1 MSRYNSFP
9 RVAASRSVGLFFLC
23 SLAFT
28 FLAATSIESFGQ
40 SSSGRPVAR
49 LITASPSWQV
59 EQPQTQ
65 HRVFTR
71 PAAMVAASAPVA
83 PSSLERQAFDL
94 INSERAR
101 NGLSPLVWD
110 GELCRVARGH
120 SQNMGRLNFFD
131 HEGPDGSNLLNRVS
145 ARGIM
150 WRSLGENIA
159 FSQGDNDPARLAVE
173 QWMHSPKHRANI
185 LRGNFTH
192 SAIGI
197 ARTPDGR
204 VYLTQVFIM
213 R

>member
-9 RVAASRSVGLFFLC
+9 RIAARRSVGLLFLC
-23 SLAFT
+23 SLSFT
-28 FLAATSIESFGQ
+28 FLAATTIESFGQ

-49 LITASPSWQV
+49 LITAYPSRM
-59 EQPQTQ
+59 EPPQTQ
-65 HRVFTR
+65 HGMNLRR
-71 PAAMVAASAPVA
+71 PAAITVASAPVA
-83 PSSLERQAFDL
+83 PNSLERQAFNL
-94 INSERAR
+94 INSERER

-110 GELCRVARGH
+110 SELCRVARGH
-120 SQNMGRLNFFD
+120 SETMGRLNFFD
-131 HEGPDGSNLLNRVS
+131 HEGPDGNLLDRVG
-145 ARGIM
+145 ARGVM

-159 FSQGDNDPARLAVE
+159 FNQGDTDPAGLAVN

-192 SAIGI
+192 SAIGV
-197 ARTPDGR
+197 ARMADGR

>member
-1 MSRYNSFP
+1 MSRYNLFP
-9 RVAASRSVGLFFLC
+9 RVAARRSVGLLFLC
-23 SLAFT
+23 SLSLT
-28 FLAATSIESFGQ
+28 FLAATTIESFGQ

-49 LITASPSWQV
+49 LITASPSRM

-65 HRVFTR
+65 HGIVAR
-71 PAAMVAASAPVA
+71 PTAAITAASTPVA
-83 PSSLERQAFDL
+83 PNSLERQAFDL

-110 GELCRVARGH
+110 SELCRVARGH
-120 SQNMGRLNFFD
+120 SETMGRLNFFD
-131 HEGPDGSNLLNRVS
+131 HEGPDGNLLDRVG

-159 FSQGDNDPARLAVE
+159 FNQGDGDPAGLAVN
-173 QWMHSPKHRANI
+173 QWMHSPRHRANI

-197 ARTPDGR
+197 ARMADGR

>member
-1 MSRYNSFP
+1 M
-9 RVAASRSVGLFFLC
+9 
-23 SLAFT
+23 
-28 FLAATSIESFGQ
+28 
-40 SSSGRPVAR
+40 AR
-49 LITASPSWQV
+49 LITASRPV
-59 EQPQTQ
+59 EQGQTQ
-65 HRVFTR
+65 HRMVVR
-71 PAAMVAASAPVA
+71 PAVMAAASAPVA

-101 NGLSPLVWD
+101 SGLTPLVWD
-110 GELCRVARGH
+110 GDLCRVARLH
-120 SQNMGRLNFFD
+120 SENMGRLNFFD
-131 HEGPDGSNLLNRVS
+131 HEGPDGMSLLDRVS

-159 FSQGDNDPARLAVE
+159 FNQGHTNPAGAAVD
-173 QWMHSPKHRANI
+173 QWMHSSKHRANI

-197 ARTPDGR
+197 ARTADGR